1 MLKENNNQEKY
12 KNIHCRMY
20 KNKYPDK
27 DDHVY
32 VKLLEKRD
40 NGFIASLLEYDNITG
55 FLFTKDISSLKI
67 KNPISL
73 LHLRK
78 ELVLKVIQIDV
89 KNENRNDSVYIH
101 LSKKE
106 VNLDEEEKT
115 KKKFHKSKLIEGII
129 KKLSVITNTTMK
141 NLYKTIIWPL
151 YENDSYEHPYDALES
166 IVLNEDNILEGLKIK
181 NEIKEELIKILKKKL
196 VIKPV
201 QIKSR
206 FNLSCFTFNG
216 IDDIKEALSLG
227 QKRRTELIFFKF
239 YIISSPIYECRVET
253 LNKRKGIEVMNE
265 ALKDIKNNIEEK
277 GGNFELIKEPH
288 VINEKENSI
297 KAQIKEANSSISLN
311 DEEETEYTDEEKE
324 KEELLHFP
332 ICNFHEKKK

>member
-1 MLKENNNQEKY
+1 MFEENNNQEKY
-12 KNIHCRMY
+12 KNIHYRMY

-32 VKLLEKRD
+32 VKLVEKRD

-55 FLFTKDISSLKI
+55 FLFSKDISTLKI
-67 KNPISL
+67 KNPNSL
-73 LHLRK
+73 LSLGK

-89 KNENRNDSVYIH
+89 KNENNNGRVYID

-115 KKKFHKSKLIEGII
+115 KKKFRKSKYIEGII

-141 NLYKTIIWPL
+141 NLYKTIVWPL
-151 YENDSYEHPYDALES
+151 YEDDSYEHPYDALES
-166 IVLNEDNILEGLKIK
+166 IVLNGDSILEGLKIK
-181 NEIKEELIKILKKKL
+181 NEIKEELIKILKNKI

-206 FNLSCFTFNG
+206 FNLTCFTFNG
-216 IDDIKEALSLG
+216 IDDIKEALFFG
-227 QKRRTELIFFKF
+227 QKRRTEDIFFKF
-239 YIISSPIYECRVET
+239 YIISSPIYECSVET

-265 ALKDIKNNIEEK
+265 ALKDVKNKIEEK
-277 GGNFELIKEPH
+277 GGNFELIQEPH
-288 VINEKENSI
+288 VTDEKEKSI
-297 KAQIKEANSSISLN
+297 KDQIKEANSSKSLK
-311 DEEETEYTDEEKE
+311 DEEEETEYTEE
-324 KEELLHFP
+324 EE
-332 ICNFHEKKK
+332 

>member
-1 MLKENNNQEKY
+1 MLEENKNQEKY

-20 KNKYPDK
+20 KNEYPDK

-32 VKLLEKRD
+32 VKLVEKKD

-55 FLFTKDISSLKI
+55 FLFSKDISTLKI
-67 KNPISL
+67 KNPNSL
-73 LHLRK
+73 LSLGK

-89 KNENRNDSVYIH
+89 KNENNNGSVYID

-115 KKKFHKSKLIEGII
+115 KKKFRKSKYIEGII

-141 NLYKTIIWPL
+141 KLYETIVWPL
-151 YENDSYEHPYDALES
+151 YEDDSYEHPYDALES
-166 IVLNEDNILEGLKIK
+166 LVLNGDSILEGLEIK
-181 NEIKEELIKILKKKL
+181 NEIKEELIKILKNKI

-206 FNLSCFTFNG
+206 FNLTCFTFNG
-216 IDDIKEALSLG
+216 IDDIKEALFFG
-227 QKRRTELIFFKF
+227 QKRRTEDIFFKF
-239 YIISSPIYECRVET
+239 YIISSPIYECSVET

-265 ALKDIKNNIEEK
+265 ALKDVKNKIEEK

-288 VINEKENSI
+288 VTDEKEKSI
-297 KAQIKEANSSISLN
+297 KDQIKEANSSKSLK
-311 DEEETEYTDEEKE
+311 DEEEETEYTEE
-324 KEELLHFP
+324 EE
-332 ICNFHEKKK
+332 

>member
-1 MLKENNNQEKY
+1 MLEENNNPEKY

-32 VKLLEKRD
+32 VKLVEKRD

-67 KNPISL
+67 KNPNSL
-73 LHLRK
+73 LNLGK

-89 KNENRNDSVYIH
+89 KNENNNGSVYID

-106 VNLDEEEKT
+106 VNLDEEEKI
-115 KKKFHKSKLIEGII
+115 KKKFRKSKLIEGII
-129 KKLSVITNTTMK
+129 KKLSVVTNTTMK

-151 YENDSYEHPYDALES
+151 YEDDSYEHPYDALES
-166 IVLNEDNILEGLKIK
+166 IVLNGEGILEGLKIK
-181 NEIKEELIKILKKKL
+181 NEIKEELIKILKNKI

-201 QIKSR
+201 QIKSQ
-206 FNLSCFTFNG
+206 FNLTCFTFNG
-216 IDDIKEALSLG
+216 IDDIKEALFFG
-227 QKRRTELIFFKF
+227 QKRRTEDIFFKF
-239 YIISSPIYECRVET
+239 YIISSPIYECGVET

-265 ALKDIKNNIEEK
+265 ALEDVKNKIEEK
-277 GGNFELIKEPH
+277 GGNFELIREPH
-288 VINEKENSI
+288 VIDEKDKSI
-297 KAQIKEANSSISLN
+297 KEQIKEANSSTSLK
-311 DEEETEYTDEEKE
+311 DEEETEYTEE
-324 KEELLHFP
+324 EE
-332 ICNFHEKKK
+332 